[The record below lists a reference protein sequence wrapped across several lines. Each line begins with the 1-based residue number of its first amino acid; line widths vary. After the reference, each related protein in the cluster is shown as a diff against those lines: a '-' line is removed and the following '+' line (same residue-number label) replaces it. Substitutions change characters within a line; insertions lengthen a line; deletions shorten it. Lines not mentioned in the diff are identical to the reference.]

1 MGGGNN
7 QNNANSTTPGMDV
20 LLITTA
26 YTVLCIII
34 GFLFK
39 CRKRKWRNKKENAAA
54 KPGNEEKDDQNT
66 PEAWMDTNPYMC
78 AVDEVIE
85 NSLFDHD
92 VEKSLDTKTVESDD
106 SSKAYEYWEN
116 MIGPEAETSYELYEE
131 DTGNDDKN
139 LQVRP
144 SKEMIEIASE
154 PNIASI
160 TTDSSYE
167 LYKDDTG
174 TTDKNL
180 QVRPSKEM
188 IEIASEPNIV
198 SITTDPSC
206 ELYKDDTGNADK
218 NLEVRP
224 SREMMEIPP
233 EPTIASITTDSAITK
248 SQQRGNMQASSENF
262 TDHPPIK
269 SDKPVAKG
277 NEKKVSER
285 RFPFGRKK
293 RTFSVVKI
301 EMKSNGLSLRKK
313 RRFSIKNMETISN
326 DTINL
331 DEAVDEK
338 KTRSRRFNRLFHKPN
353 SLEIELKAERWGS
366 PKDVDESYEY
376 FDDYEDPI
384 EVEKQFDPDLNHSR
398 HTSCSKDASKSEEI
412 VDRSGEGDDT
422 YEKEM
427 KEIYKLAVP

>member
-1 MGGGNN
+1 
-7 QNNANSTTPGMDV
+7 
-20 LLITTA
+20 
-26 YTVLCIII
+26 
-34 GFLFK
+34 
-39 CRKRKWRNKKENAAA
+39 
-54 KPGNEEKDDQNT
+54 
-66 PEAWMDTNPYMC
+66 
-78 AVDEVIE
+78 
-85 NSLFDHD
+85 
-92 VEKSLDTKTVESDD
+92 
-106 SSKAYEYWEN
+106 
-116 MIGPEAETSYELYEE
+116 LYEE
-131 DTGNDDKN
+131 DTGND
-139 LQVRP
+139 
-144 SKEMIEIASE
+144 
-154 PNIASI
+154 
-160 TTDSSYE
+160 
-167 LYKDDTG
+167 
-174 TTDKNL
+174 DKNL

-248 SQQRGNMQASSENF
+248 SQQRGNVQASSENF

-277 NEKKVSER
+277 NEKKVRER

-301 EMKSNGLSLRKK
+301 EMKSNGLSLRKE
-313 RRFSIKNMETISN
+313 RRFSIKKMETKSN

-366 PKDVDESYEY
+366 SKDVDESYEH

>member
-20 LLITTA
+20 LLVTTA

-116 MIGPEAETSYELYEE
+116 MFGPEGTDEAETSYELYEE
-131 DTGNDDKN
+131 DTGN
-139 LQVRP
+139 
-144 SKEMIEIASE
+144 
-154 PNIASI
+154 
-160 TTDSSYE
+160 
-167 LYKDDTG
+167 
-174 TTDKNL
+174 
-180 QVRPSKEM
+180 
-188 IEIASEPNIV
+188 
-198 SITTDPSC
+198 
-206 ELYKDDTGNADK
+206 ADK

-224 SREMMEIPP
+224 SKEIMEIPP
-233 EPTIASITTDSAITK
+233 ETTIASITTDSQTTK
-248 SQQRGNMQASSENF
+248 IPQSVNVHDSLENF
-262 TDHPPIK
+262 KKHKILNK
-269 SDKPVAKG
+269 QSKKLKKR
-277 NEKKVSER
+277 EKRVEMR
-285 RFPFGRKK
+285 RIPFGR
-293 RTFSVVKI
+293 R
-301 EMKSNGLSLRKK
+301 K
-313 RRFSIKNMETISN
+313 RRFSVKKMETKSIGNKSVQ
-326 DTINL
+326 
-331 DEAVDEK
+331 EVDEK

-353 SLEIELKAERWGS
+353 SLEIELKAGRWGS
-366 PKDVDESYEY
+366 SKDVDESYEY

-384 EVEKQFDPDLNHSR
+384 EVDKQFDPDLNHSR

>member
-7 QNNANSTTPGMDV
+7 QNNAYSTTPGMDV

-39 CRKRKWRNKKENAAA
+39 CRKRKWRNKKEDTAA
-54 KPGNEEKDDQNT
+54 KPRNGEKNDQNT
-66 PEAWMDTNPYMC
+66 PEAWMGTNPYMC

-92 VEKSLDTKTVESDD
+92 KMYDTSDTNSVDSDD
-106 SSKAYEYWEN
+106 SSKAYEYWEHVF
-116 MIGPEAETSYELYEE
+116 GPDGNSNVAGDRNTYELYE
-131 DTGNDDKN
+131 
-139 LQVRP
+139 
-144 SKEMIEIASE
+144 
-154 PNIASI
+154 
-160 TTDSSYE
+160 
-167 LYKDDTG
+167 
-174 TTDKNL
+174 
-180 QVRPSKEM
+180 
-188 IEIASEPNIV
+188 
-198 SITTDPSC
+198 
-206 ELYKDDTGNADK
+206 DDTGNADK
-218 NLEVRP
+218 NLHVKGDPNEVLI
-224 SREMMEIPP
+224 ENPP
-233 EPTIASITTDSAITK
+233 EPTFASITTDSQTTK
-248 SQQRGNMQASSENF
+248 IPQSVNVHDSLENF
-262 TDHPPIK
+262 KKHK
-269 SDKPVAKG
+269 LLNKQSKKLKKR
-277 NEKKVSER
+277 EKKVELR
-285 RFPFGRKK
+285 RIPFGR
-293 RTFSVVKI
+293 R
-301 EMKSNGLSLRKK
+301 K
-313 RRFSIKNMETISN
+313 RRFSVKKMETKSVGN
-326 DTINL
+326 KSVQ
-331 DEAVDEK
+331 EVDEK

-366 PKDVDESYEY
+366 SKDVDESYEH